1 MAVSRKNNG
10 SVFLITIFIIALMSA
25 AVIGMLQVNTEEIQ
39 LMRNQIY
46 AVQALAVAEAGL
58 NDAFSELRDDSSWA
72 DGFTDKL
79 FNGGSYTV
87 TVSGTLPNNL
97 IITSTGTSSQ
107 GFVAR
112 VEAKVTLS
120 SGSPYIIR
128 IDRLGINE

>member
-87 TVSGTLPNNL
+87 TVSGTLPNL

-112 VEAKVTLS
+112 VEADVTLS

-128 IDRLGINE
+128 IDNLRINE

>member
-1 MAVSRKNNG
+1 MTISRKNNG
-10 SVFLITIFIIALMSA
+10 SVFLITIFIIALLSA

-39 LMRNQIY
+39 LMRNQIF
-46 AVQALAVAEAGL
+46 AAQALAVAEAGL
-58 NDAFSELRDDSSWA
+58 NDAFSELRADSGWT
-72 DGFTDKL
+72 DGFTDKS

-87 TVSGTLPNNL
+87 AVSGTLPNL

-107 GFVAR
+107 SFVAR
-112 VEAKVTLS
+112 VEADITLS